1 MFLAGQNLNL
11 RYVEEADANF
21 IASLKLQ
28 SNTENKAVSEDEVSI
43 ALQQIQKYK
52 QKEGSL
58 EHFFIAEDK
67 SGTPKGVIK
76 IYDTKGNYFSWSNEF
91 LSTSLSGS
99 IFLEAAVLMYE
110 LAFFKLGFQKTRFE
124 VPKSRGQDI
133 FIHKNI
139 GALIV
144 KEDCQNYYF
153 CFDKNSYRDYIAKEG
168 KAFGIE
174 HQVYQINKTQ
184 NENISKGKVL
194 ILIINIDNSKNLE
207 ACKNNIKEQ
216 DYKDIEIRAI
226 ETSEDNKISAQIN
239 EFLKDNF
246 SEYVIFFNSDNL
258 MLPGMLS
265 KQVKALCIDKF
276 APICFTDGLL
286 SGLSNDKHY
295 HSNLIPAPQSFDNL
309 LSDDNINL
317 SSAMIRRS
325 MLPKEGVA
333 EDFNQLWGYK
343 LKLDLFKT
351 GRWIYLNEPLL
362 IISNIK
368 EEICSKERFKLYERL
383 KVEIQGHQISLKF
396 NQAVC
401 YYDKIIEEISKGNIK
416 EGLLLLKNIYPYCFL
431 SLKWLNRLKT
441 ILITLIKNRIKK

>member
-28 SNTENKAVSEDEVSI
+28 SNTENTAVSEEEVSLT
-43 ALQQIQKYK
+43 LQQIQKYK

-58 EHFFIAEDK
+58 EHFFIVEDK
-67 SGTPKGVIK
+67 SGNLKGIIK

-91 LSTSLSGS
+91 LSSSLSSG

-124 VPKSRGQDI
+124 VSKSRGQDI
-133 FIHKNI
+133 FIHKKM
-139 GALIV
+139 GAVIV

-153 CFDKNSYRDYIAKEG
+153 CFDKNSYRNYIVKEG

-174 HQVYQINKTQ
+174 HQAYQANKTQ
-184 NENISKGKVL
+184 NENIPKGKVL
-194 ILIINIDNSKNLE
+194 ILIINSDNSKNLE

-216 DYKDIEIRAI
+216 DYKDIEIMTI

-246 SEYVIFFNSDNL
+246 SEYVIFFDSDNL

-265 KQVKALCIDKF
+265 KQIKALSIDKF
-276 APICFTDGLL
+276 APICFADCLL
-286 SGLSNDKHY
+286 SGSRNDKHY
-295 HSNLIPAPQSFDNL
+295 YGIFSAPQSFDNL

-325 MLPKEGVA
+325 MLPKEGIA

-368 EEICSKERFKLYERL
+368 EEICSSERFKLYERL

-431 SLKWLNRLKT
+431 SLKWLSRLKT